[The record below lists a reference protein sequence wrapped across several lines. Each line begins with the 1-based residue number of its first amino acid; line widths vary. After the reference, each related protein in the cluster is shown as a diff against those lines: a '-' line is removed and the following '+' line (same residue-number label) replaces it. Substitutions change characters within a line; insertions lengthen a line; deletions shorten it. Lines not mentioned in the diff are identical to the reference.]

1 MAHYMPE
8 NERSGALLKRL
19 GFEVEGLARDY
30 LKINGA
36 WRDHVLTARIND
48 ADDRAGS
55 PEG

>member
-1 MAHYMPE
+1 MANYIPE

-55 PEG
+55 REG